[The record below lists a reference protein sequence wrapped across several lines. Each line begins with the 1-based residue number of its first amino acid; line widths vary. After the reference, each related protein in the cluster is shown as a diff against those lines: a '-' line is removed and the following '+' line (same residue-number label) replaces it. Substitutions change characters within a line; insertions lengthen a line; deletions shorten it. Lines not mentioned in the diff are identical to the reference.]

1 MSREEIEQLK
11 ERLLRAAKSDG
22 TVYHELDD
30 DPNAMRQSIGVVLIS
45 SLAAGIGSSGVMGWS
60 AIVSGTFLGVISWY
74 IWGYLTHYIGS
85 KFFPEPGTDVH
96 VGKVLRNIGFST
108 SPGILRIFG
117 LIPPVF
123 LPLAFIVS
131 IWMLVTMV
139 IAVKEALNYST
150 TQRAILV
157 CMIGFFIQFFLLLIL
172 SSFFTIGS

>member
-1 MSREEIEQLK
+1 MTTEEIERLK
-11 ERLLRAAKSDG
+11 DRLLRAAKSDA

-45 SLAAGIGSSGVMGWS
+45 SLAAGIGSAGVMGWS
-60 AIVSGTFLGVISWY
+60 AIASSTFLGVISWY
-74 IWGYLTHYIGS
+74 IWGYLTHYIGT

-108 SPGILRIFG
+108 SPGILRVFG
-117 LIPPVF
+117 LIPPIY
-123 LPLAFIVS
+123 LPLALIVS
-131 IWMLVTMV
+131 IWMLVAMV
-139 IAVKEALNYST
+139 AAVKEAMHYTT

-157 CMIGFFIQFFLLLIL
+157 CTIGFFIQFFLLLIL